1 MVETM
6 VETSRDDVTRL
17 LQAIGRGEYGANDEL
32 LERVYAE
39 LHSIALAEIG
49 GKRNQTL
56 EATALVHEAY
66 LRLLDRDAS
75 TWENR
80 RNFFFAV
87 SRAMH
92 DILVE
97 QARRRASL
105 KRGRG
110 WQRSKAE
117 DWALAIETP
126 EVDLLALEEGLER
139 LRADDPRL
147 YEIVQLRF
155 FGGLTSKETA
165 EVLGIS
171 ERTVKRDWRFIR
183 ARLYREL
190 AGGESASGLPPD

>member
-1 MVETM
+1 MVE
-6 VETSRDDVTRL
+6 SPRDDVTRL
-17 LQAIGRGEYGANDEL
+17 LQAIGRGESGADDEL
-32 LERVYAE
+32 LARIYAE
-39 LHSIALAEIG
+39 LRAIALAEIG
-49 GKRNQTL
+49 GRRNQTL
-56 EATALVHEAY
+56 HATALVHEAY

-80 RNFFFAV
+80 RNFFFAA

-92 DILVE
+92 DVLVE
-97 QARRRASL
+97 QARRRASA
-105 KRGRG
+105 KHGEG
-110 WQRSKAE
+110 WQRSELE
-117 DWALAIETP
+117 DWMLCVETP

-147 YEIVQLRF
+147 FEIVQLRF

-171 ERTVKRDWRFIR
+171 ERTVKRDWRFLR

-190 AGGESASGLPPD
+190 SGGEAAPGLPAD